1 MATDSDQTEIQIN
14 IKNTLLRVWNQK
26 MPSARLQEVL
36 NLAPHNATLITSYSY
51 LCFQLHSN

>member
-1 MATDSDQTEIQIN
+1 MATDFDQTETQIN
-14 IKNTLLRVWNQK
+14 SKSTLPQVWNQK

-36 NLAPHNATLITSYSY
+36 NLAPHNATLITSLSY

>member
-1 MATDSDQTEIQIN
+1 MATDFDQTETQIS
-14 IKNTLLRVWNQK
+14 IKNTLLGVWNQK

-36 NLAPHNATLITSYSY
+36 NLPHHNATLIASLSY

>member
-1 MATDSDQTEIQIN
+1 MATDFNRNETQVS
-14 IKNTLLRVWNQK
+14 IKNTLLGVWNQK

-36 NLAPHNATLITSYSY
+36 NLSPHNATLIASLSY